1 MSCVMVVAI
10 QYVLSTIIKIHVMLN
25 FTLIKDTLLVAVIM
39 YQSTDVKSKNEDI
52 LRYIVQVVSSSCGC
66 AFIFDHLTDS
76 VFLCS
81 SSSPNSVTYQAQLH
95 GTLQTN
101 VYQLADIIHEE
112 FYTKRKAI
120 RIQSSLLPV
129 VGFCLVPPNI
139 ITPCD
144 NQITSTEEMS
154 VSTSSTSET
163 SSLEDTTAANYVVV
177 VGVSVAIAVVVI
189 VFLLIGVILCLH
201 VIRKQKDKTK
211 GSDNAE

>member
-1 MSCVMVVAI
+1 
-10 QYVLSTIIKIHVMLN
+10 MLN
-25 FTLIKDTLLVAVIM
+25 FSLVKDILLVAVIM

-52 LRYIVQVVSSSCGC
+52 LRDIVQVVSSSCGC
-66 AFIFDHLTDS
+66 AFISDCVTDS

-81 SSSPNSVTYQAQLH
+81 STSPNSVTYQAQLH
-95 GTLQTN
+95 GTLQAN
-101 VYQLADIIHEE
+101 VYQLADIIQDE
-112 FYTKRKAI
+112 FYTKRKSI
-120 RIQSSLLPV
+120 RVQFSLLPV

-144 NQITSTEEMS
+144 NWITSTEEMS
-154 VSTSSTSET
+154 VSTSSQSET
-163 SSLEDTTAANYVVV
+163 SSPEDTTGANNVVV
-177 VGVSVAIAVVVI
+177 VGLSVAIAVVVI